1 MRRRW
6 ILGGMTATA
15 LATALGGSGC
25 SILPTQAYLERRDWP
40 LVVRRPSDLPTD
52 APRDAPATAS
62 GRSKGS
68 VLLVRTVQ
76 AGPGMDSPGLQ
87 TLQRDGSLQIGFYER
102 WAVPPAQGVDDD
114 LRRWL
119 AASGLFAAVVDTGS
133 RVDPDL
139 VLESE
144 LEALNA
150 DLATMTARAALS
162 LVLSDQRG
170 GVARIL
176 LQRTA
181 AATVKLQ
188 GTDPPALARA
198 QLAAVAAMLRQ
209 TEIDLA
215 NALHP

>member
-6 ILGGMTATA
+6 IIGGMTATA
-15 LATALGGSGC
+15 FAAALSGSGC
-25 SILPTQAYLERRDWP
+25 SILPTQSYLERRDWP
-40 LVVRRPSDLPTD
+40 LAVRRAADLPINT
-52 APRDAPATAS
+52 PGG

-68 VLLVRTVQ
+68 VLLVRQVQ
-76 AGPGMDSPGLQ
+76 AGPGMDTPGLQ
-87 TLQRDGSLQIGFYER
+87 TLQRDGSLQTAYYER
-102 WAVPPAQGVDDD
+102 WAVPPAQGIDDD

-119 AASGLFAAVVDTGS
+119 EASGLFAAVITTGS
-133 RVDPDL
+133 RVNPDL

-170 GVARIL
+170 GAARIL
-176 LQRTA
+176 LQKTA
-181 AATVKLQ
+181 TATVKLE

-198 QLAAVAAMLRQ
+198 QLAAVEAMLRQ
-209 TEIDLA
+209 TETDLA

>member
-1 MRRRW
+1 M
-6 ILGGMTATA
+6 IGGMTATA
-15 LATALGGSGC
+15 FAAALGGSGC

-40 LVVRRPSDLPTD
+40 LAVRRPADLPINTPGG
-52 APRDAPATAS
+52 AA

-68 VLLVRTVQ
+68 VLLVRLVQ
-76 AGPGMDSPGLQ
+76 AGPGMDTPGLQ
-87 TLQRDGSLQIGFYER
+87 TLQRDGSLQTAYYER
-102 WAVPPAQGVDDD
+102 WAVPPAQGIDDD

-119 AASGLFAAVVDTGS
+119 EACGLFAAVITTGS
-133 RVDPDL
+133 RVNPDL

-144 LEALNA
+144 LQALNA

-170 GVARIL
+170 GAARIL
-176 LQRTA
+176 LQKTA
-181 AATVKLQ
+181 TASVKLE
-188 GTDPPALARA
+188 GTDPPVLAHA
-198 QLAAVAAMLRQ
+198 QLAAVEAMLRQ